1 MKKSNFDLAATSLAE
16 QLAGKSW
23 RKALP
28 WYQRWAVA
36 LLLLILLA
44 GASILVF
51 SLYRPLAVFLPTQ
64 VYAARRTASIDY
76 QVLQGSPDQQSET
89 LLGENQVY
97 ISSLARAVKA
107 TFHYTWQAPSASD
120 LTWSD
125 AVTASLQIREANGEK
140 RVLFEETKPVIP
152 VAVASQSSAGY
163 QLDRQ
168 ATVEIA
174 PFTEEAKAFADQSK
188 IQIIS
193 ELVIRHEIKTQANVP
208 GGIVA
213 YVDQPALVIPL
224 TPDTFEVR
232 EVIPRLGSVRTWRW
246 LPYAIALLPI
256 PFWAYYA
263 LDALLLT
270 LLILWL
276 SLTRTRRPD
285 RFDRQLRRM
294 QRLARGRLML
304 ITDKAWEPEWCV
316 TATDYRT
323 LVKTARRLKHPIFC
337 HVDRTGEQPVA
348 YFYVYYGE
356 NNYCLTFRP
365 EGVTATSPALQRPSS
380 SGQLMGDLTA
390 VEPAG
395 EDAFGNEPNPD

>member
-1 MKKSNFDLAATSLAE
+1 M
-16 QLAGKSW
+16 
-23 RKALP
+23 
-28 WYQRWAVA
+28 
-36 LLLLILLA
+36 
-44 GASILVF
+44 
-51 SLYRPLAVFLPTQ
+51 
-64 VYAARRTASIDY
+64 
-76 QVLQGSPDQQSET
+76 
-89 LLGENQVY
+89 
-97 ISSLARAVKA
+97 
-107 TFHYTWQAPSASD
+107 
-120 LTWSD
+120 
-125 AVTASLQIREANGEK
+125 
-140 RVLFEETKPVIP
+140 
-152 VAVASQSSAGY
+152 
-163 QLDRQ
+163 
-168 ATVEIA
+168 
-174 PFTEEAKAFADQSK
+174 
-188 IQIIS
+188 
-193 ELVIRHEIKTQANVP
+193 
-208 GGIVA
+208 
-213 YVDQPALVIPL
+213 VIPL

-232 EVIPRLGSVRTWRW
+232 EVIPRLGNIRAWRW
-246 LPYAIALLPI
+246 LPYAIALLPV

-276 SLTRTRRPD
+276 SLTRTRRLD